1 MLRAGSRA
9 GAKPSRYERRVLEAL
24 AELKIP
30 PDLPR
35 QRGLRLCPE
44 GSALVVAEV
53 DARGRE
59 QRLVPAAATAWRGM
73 KAAAAEADVALHLV
87 SAFRSFEQQ
96 CEIVRAK
103 LAAGQLLERIL
114 EVSAPPGYSEH
125 HTGRAVD
132 IGAFVNDPLDEAFDA
147 TAAHA
152 WLTRNAARYGFALS
166 YPRGNRYGYRYEPWH
181 WLYEASGVRAGSRRI
196 IGGEKRAHAKENG

>member
-1 MLRAGSRA
+1 MPQGPARA
-9 GAKPSRYERRVLEAL
+9 GAKPSRYEERVRAAL

-30 PDLPR
+30 PELPR
-35 QRGLRLCPE
+35 ERGLRLCSE
-44 GSALVVAEV
+44 ARALVVVEI

-59 QRLVPAAATAWRGM
+59 QRLIPAAAAAWRAM

-87 SAFRSFEQQ
+87 SAFRSFERQ

-103 LAAGQLLERIL
+103 LAAGQSLDRIL

-132 IGAFVNDPLDEAFDA
+132 IGASANDPLDETFDA
-147 TAAHA
+147 TAAYG
-152 WLTRNAARYGFALS
+152 WLTLNAARHGFALS

-181 WLYEASGVRAGSRRI
+181 WLYDPRRAARARGVS
-196 IGGEKRAHAKENG
+196 